1 MNKAISVPKSAEV
14 LPVTRSS
21 TTIRKLILSN
31 DLSFLME
38 AHHGLS
44 AAAAERAGFK
54 GLWASGLGGNSSFVS
69 GTTMHNFLEST
80 FGCVAADNI
89 LHVGN
94 DAICALQC
102 ARSAGMRGALV
113 GRSEDIQEAV
123 YDAV

>member
-1 MNKAISVPKSAEV
+1 MTMNKAISVPKSAEV

-21 TTIRKLILSN
+21 TTIRELILSN

-44 AAAAERAGFK
+44 ASAAERAGFK

-80 FGCVAADNI
+80 FGCVFRFGIYSDLLGYEEPN
-89 LHVGN
+89 
-94 DAICALQC
+94 
-102 ARSAGMRGALV
+102 
-113 GRSEDIQEAV
+113 EAFFNKII
-123 YDAV
+123 